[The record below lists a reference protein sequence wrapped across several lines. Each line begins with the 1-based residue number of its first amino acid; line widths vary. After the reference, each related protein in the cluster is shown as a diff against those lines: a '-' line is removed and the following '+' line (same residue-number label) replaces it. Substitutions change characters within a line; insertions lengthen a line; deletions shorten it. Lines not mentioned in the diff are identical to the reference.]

1 MNLAT
6 WLKLRNM
13 PPNVFA
19 KRIGK
24 NKSMIHKY
32 IHWGVI
38 PTHDIIVKIFKAT
51 SGAVTANDFHGLYN
65 NEELGKRVSNK
76 KARKSANCDTCAD

>member
-1 MNLAT
+1 MNLAA
-6 WLKLRNM
+6 WLKLRNI

-38 PTHDIIVKIFKAT
+38 PQHDIIVKIFKAT
-51 SGAVTANDFHGLYN
+51 AGAVTANDFHGLYN
-65 NEELGKRVSNK
+65 NEELGKKADTR
-76 KARKSANCDTCAD
+76 KARKSVNCDTCED